1 VRFDD
6 AGIEEIKRVA
16 DERRQFL
23 AKRAKFVRN
32 GNGGPQST
40 AVQPGAVQPGGGAS
54 LRRTYGPPGRD
65 ESVMDPAQRS
75 SSEKPHPPSMRD
87 LSSPEEEPPA
97 LVIRFREV
105 LDYERSITLFQKIQE
120 VLKDHAGVSQ
130 VVLELPRNGGGTR
143 RVQTS
148 FRAKPSRELAEA
160 VAHEVGGDVVEV
172 VLPR

>member
-32 GNGGPQST
+32 GNGGSAQS
-40 AVQPGAVQPGGGAS
+40 GAVQPGGGAFP
-54 LRRTYGPPGRD
+54 RRTSGPGRD
-65 ESVMDPAQRS
+65 ESVVQRAQRS
-75 SSEKPHPPSMRD
+75 SSETPRPPSMGTAD
-87 LSSPEEEPPA
+87 ISSMEEPPA

-105 LDYERSITLFQKIQE
+105 LDYERSIALFQKIQE

-130 VVLELPRNGGGTR
+130 VVLELPRNGGGMR

-160 VAHEVGGDVVEV
+160 VAREVGGDVVEV